1 MRKLGI
7 LRLFA
12 LLVAGFALV
21 VAPASAGV
29 GDLGGHGVGSGNADM
44 GDHNTGGTN
53 TGEDDSYGFWD
64 PPPGSDD
71 EQCDDE
77 FLDENPDLVVDC
89 EVTKIFV
96 DLDGAI
102 PTATFF
108 GTFCDF
114 PVVSVGL
121 EDGTYQSL
129 LVLSS
134 ATGFITVDITGHT
147 GDATYSFRIE
157 CPCETCDTQA
167 TIGIVGPTG
176 PTGPQGPQGPPG
188 PQGPQG
194 KPGPPGP
201 PGPQGPPGPPGTKG
215 GKGGKGGVPGPP
227 GPQGKPGPPGPP
239 GPPGGGGG
247 GCDDAPPEG
256 SNCCVPNGG
265 LGCNQPSCQSCV
277 CALDPF
283 CCNVAWDSFC
293 ANEAL
298 VQCGSICAPCCAG
311 ASR

>member
-1 MRKLGI
+1 MRKFGI
-7 LRLFA
+7 LRWLTLLTAAMA
-12 LLVAGFALV
+12 LVLTPAVAGL
-21 VAPASAGV
+21 
-29 GDLGGHGVGSGNADM
+29 GDLGENQGLEEHDTS
-44 GDHNTGGTN
+44 
-53 TGEDDSYGFWD
+53 TGEDESYGFWD
-64 PPPGSDD
+64 PPPGGDD
-71 EQCDDE
+71 DQCSDE

-89 EVTKIFV
+89 DVTKIFV

-108 GTFCDF
+108 GSFCDF

-121 EDGTYQSL
+121 EDGTYAPL
-129 LVLSS
+129 LVLSQ
-134 ATGFITVDITGHT
+134 AQGFITVDITGHT

-194 KPGPPGP
+194 KPGPPGEPGP
-201 PGPQGPPGPPGTKG
+201 PGPQGPPGEGSKG

-247 GCDDAPPEG
+247 GTCDDAPPGG
-256 SNCCVPNGG
+256 SNCCAPTGTT
-265 LGCNQPSCQSCV
+265 GCNHPSCQNCV
-277 CALDPF
+277 CALDAF
-283 CCNVAWDSFC
+283 CCDTAWDSIC
-293 ANEAL
+293 ASEAL
-298 VQCGSICAPCCAG
+298 NQCGAVCAPCCAG
-311 ASR
+311 SAR

>member
-7 LRLFA
+7 LKLFA
-12 LLVAGFALV
+12 LLIAAFALV
-21 VAPASAGV
+21 AAPATAGV
-29 GDLGGHGVGSGNADM
+29 GDMGQTQGISGSD
-44 GDHNTGGTN
+44 TGSN
-53 TGEDDSYGFWD
+53 SDEEDAYGFWD
-64 PPPGSDD
+64 PPPGGEDD
-71 EQCDDE
+71 QCSDE
-77 FLDENPDLVVDC
+77 FLDENPDLIVDC

-108 GTFCDF
+108 GSYCDF

-121 EDGTYQSL
+121 EDGTYQPL
-129 LVLSS
+129 LVLSQS
-134 ATGFITVDITGHT
+134 SSFITVDITGHT
-147 GDATYSFRIE
+147 GDATYSFKIE
-157 CPCETCDTQA
+157 CPCETCLTQA
-167 TIGIVGPTG
+167 TIGVVGPTG

-201 PGPQGPPGPPGTKG
+201 QGPPGPTGPQGPPGTKG

-247 GCDDAPPEG
+247 SCDDAPPGG
-256 SNCCVPNGG
+256 SNCCIPNGG
-265 LGCNQPSCQSCV
+265 LGCNHPSCQDCV
-277 CALDPF
+277 CALDSF
-283 CCNVAWDSFC
+283 CCDVSWDSIC
-293 ANEAL
+293 AGEAL
-298 VQCGSICAPCCAG
+298 NQCGAVCAPCCAS
-311 ASR
+311 AR